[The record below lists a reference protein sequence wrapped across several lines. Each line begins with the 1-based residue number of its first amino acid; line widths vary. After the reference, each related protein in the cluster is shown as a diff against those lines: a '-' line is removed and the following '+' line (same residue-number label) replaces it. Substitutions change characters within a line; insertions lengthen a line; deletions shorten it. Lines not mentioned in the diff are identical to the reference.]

1 MRSST
6 LAVAAAVLVLSVLV
20 ASGGAAARRPVVMRQ
35 GQGGSSPGASAV
47 LQDRVAMAVQ
57 STSTNSS
64 AQPSNCT
71 YGHNSGG
78 VCPPTPPAPGAGH

>member
-6 LAVAAAVLVLSVLV
+6 LAVAVAAAVLVLSVLV
-20 ASGGAAARRPVVMRQ
+20 ASGGAAARRSVVMRQ
-35 GQGGSSPGASAV
+35 GGSNPGASAV